1 MKKIEESKG
10 STNDKSLIMPELNY
24 LLTPENATPEKVL
37 EILKQSGHS
46 FFSDVDIDEDGDVTF
61 ANACCYIQIF
71 MKKSLIYIRSFDRL
85 KDHLHG
91 QNDLLMRL
99 LQDANNNYSFVNF
112 TIHGK
117 PQDVCLH
124 SEIGIMIKGGV
135 SEKSFIETC
144 KLYLAT
150 YFSMKALI
158 VEEYLYDYEQ
168 S

>member
-1 MKKIEESKG
+1 MKKIEKSKG

-46 FFSDVDIDEDGDVTF
+46 FFSDVDIDEDSDVTF
-61 ANACCYIQIF
+61 ANACYIQIF
-71 MKKSLIYIRSFDRL
+71 KKKSLIYIRSFDRL
-85 KDHLHG
+85 KDHLYG
-91 QNDLLMRL
+91 QNELLMQL

-112 TIHGK
+112 TIHSK
-117 PQDVCLH
+117 PQDVFLH
-124 SEIGIMIKGGV
+124 SEVGIMIKGGV
-135 SEKSFIETC
+135 SKKSFIETC
-144 KLYLAT
+144 KFYLVT
-150 YFSMKALI
+150 YFAMKALI